1 MCELLRAPWLAF
13 TFADLDWN
21 WLVRNAKLHDRQ
33 NRLGFTATLAK
44 ELAWRVGDQN
54 RMDNLSQK
62 ERLLQPSLLAKEDTY
77 CHDSLTRVERDWLRE
92 HRAPEARKWNM
103 LSDLGVERL
112 SHATSDSVPEPGAPS
127 CKNWTRLLGRKSAWY
142 DGWVCYHAALRVF

>member
-1 MCELLRAPWLAF
+1 MKLFVDTGSIKDIEALA
-13 TFADLDWN
+13 ALGILDGVTTN
-21 WLVRNAKLHDRQ
+21 
-33 NRLGFTATLAK
+33 
-44 ELAWRVGDQN
+44 
-54 RMDNLSQK
+54 
-62 ERLLQPSLLAKEDTY
+62 PSLLAKEDTY

>member
-62 ERLLQPSLLAKEDTY
+62 ESLLQPSLLAKEDTY

-112 SHATSDSVPEPGAPS
+112 SHATSDSVPRARRSFLQELDEAVGEEV
-127 CKNWTRLLGRKSAWY
+127 RL
-142 DGWVCYHAALRVF
+142 V